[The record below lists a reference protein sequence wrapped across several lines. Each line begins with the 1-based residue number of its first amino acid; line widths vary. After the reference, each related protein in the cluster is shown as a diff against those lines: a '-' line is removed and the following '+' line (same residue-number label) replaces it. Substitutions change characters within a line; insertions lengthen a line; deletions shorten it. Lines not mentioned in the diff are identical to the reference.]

1 MSNMIRALA
10 MISGGLDS
18 ILAAKLIKDQGIEVI
33 GICFRSYFFNEENA
47 IKMTKQIGIKLE
59 VIDFSKEHFEMVK
72 DPKHGWGKNMNP
84 CIDCHSMMMRYSG
97 ELLEKFNAD
106 FIITGE
112 VLNQRPMSQ
121 NRSALD
127 IVKKQSG
134 FSDKILRPLCAKNL
148 KETQMELY
156 GLVDRE
162 KLLDISGRNRKTQM
176 ELAKEWGIEDYPS
189 PAGGCK
195 LTEPNYA
202 IRLKEILEK
211 KEQVT
216 EKDIH
221 LLKYGRHFVSD
232 NDVKI
237 IVSRTSE
244 EGEKIKQLLN
254 NKDIVFLPSKFKGA
268 MVIIPG
274 GNNPTEEDINL
285 ACRLAVRYSKGK
297 DEEIVEVKYGKFAT
311 KFNEAKKVNSIT
323 QEEIEKYNIN

>member
-1 MSNMIRALA
+1 MTKALA
-10 MISGGLDS
+10 MVSGGLDS
-18 ILAAKLIKDQGIEVI
+18 ILAAKLIKEQGIEVI

-47 IKMTKQIGIKLE
+47 KRMTKQIGIQLE
-59 VIDFSKEHFEMVK
+59 VIDFSKEHFEMVR

-127 IVKKQSG
+127 VVKKQSG

-148 KETQMELY
+148 KETQMEID

-162 KLLDISGRNRKTQM
+162 KLLDYSGRNRKPQM
-176 ELAKEWGIEDYPS
+176 ALAEKWGIKDYPS

-195 LTEPNYA
+195 LTEPNYS
-202 IRLKEILEK
+202 IRLKEILDTK
-211 KEQVT
+211 KDVT

-221 LLKYGRHFVSD
+221 LLKYGRHFASE
-232 NDVKI
+232 NKTKI
-237 IVSRTSE
+237 IVSRTGE
-244 EGEKIKQLLN
+244 EGEQIKQLLN
-254 NKDIVFLPSKFKGA
+254 NKDMMFFTSKFNGA
-268 MVIIPG
+268 MVIIPE
-274 GNNPTEEDINL
+274 GNNPTEDDL
-285 ACRLAVRYSKGK
+285 VFACRLATRYSKGK
-297 DEEIVEVKYGKFAT
+297 DEELVRVKFGKFSTEFNAT
-311 KFNEAKKVNSIT
+311 KDVNAMT
-323 QEEIEKYNIN
+323 QEELDKYIIN

>member
-1 MSNMIRALA
+1 MTRALA

-18 ILAAKLIKDQGIEVI
+18 TLAAKLIEEQGIEVI

-47 IKMTKQIGIKLE
+47 KRMTKQIGIKLE

-127 IVKKQSG
+127 VVKKQSG

-148 KETQMELY
+148 KETQMEID

-162 KLLDISGRNRKTQM
+162 KLLDLAGRNRKPQM
-176 ELAKEWGIEDYPS
+176 ALAEKWGIKDYPS

-195 LTEPNYA
+195 LTEPNYS
-202 IRLKEILEK
+202 IRLKERLDR
-211 KEQVT
+211 KEDVT

-221 LLKYGRHFVSD
+221 LLKYGRHFVSE
-232 NDVKI
+232 NNTKI
-237 IVSRTSE
+237 IVSRTGE
-244 EGEKIKQLLN
+244 EGEQLKQLLN
-254 NKDIVFLPSKFKGA
+254 NKDMMFITTKFTGA
-268 MVIIPG
+268 MVIIPEG
-274 GNNPTEEDINL
+274 DNPTDEDLIF

-297 DEEIVEVKYGKFAT
+297 DEELVEVKFGQVSTEFNMT
-311 KFNEAKKVNSIT
+311 KEVNAMT
-323 QEEIEKYNIN
+323 QKEIDKYIVN

>member
-1 MSNMIRALA
+1 MTRVLA
-10 MISGGLDS
+10 MVSGGLDS
-18 ILAAKLIKDQGIEVI
+18 ILAAKLIKEQGIEVI

-47 IKMTKQIGIKLE
+47 KKITKQIGIQLE
-59 VIDFSKEHFEMVK
+59 VIDFSEEHFYMVR

-127 IVKKQSG
+127 VVKKQSG

-148 KETQMELY
+148 KETQMEVD

-176 ELAKEWGIEDYPS
+176 ALAEKWGIKDYPS

-195 LTEPNYA
+195 LTEPNYS
-202 IRLKEILEK
+202 IRLKETLDR
-211 KEQVT
+211 KEDVA

-221 LLKYGRHFVSD
+221 LLKYGRHFVSE
-232 NDVKI
+232 NNTKV
-237 IVSRTSE
+237 IVSRTGE

-254 NKDIVFLPSKFKGA
+254 NKDMMFITSRFNGA
-268 MVIIPG
+268 MVIIPEG
-274 GNNPTEEDINL
+274 DSPTDDDLIF
-285 ACRLAVRYSKGK
+285 ACRLAARYSKGK
-297 DEEIVEVKYGKFAT
+297 DEELVQVKFGQVSTEFNMT
-311 KFNEAKKVNSIT
+311 KDVNAMT
-323 QEEIEKYNIN
+323 QEELDKYIIN

>member
-1 MSNMIRALA
+1 MV
-10 MISGGLDS
+10 SGGLDS
-18 ILAAKLIKDQGIEVI
+18 ILAAKLIKEQGIEVI

-47 IKMTKQIGIKLE
+47 KKMTKQIGIKLE
-59 VIDFSKEHFEMVK
+59 VIDFSEEHFDMVR

-127 IVKKQSG
+127 VVKKQSG

-148 KETQMELY
+148 KETQMEVD

-176 ELAKEWGIEDYPS
+176 ALAEKWGIKDYPS

-195 LTEPNYA
+195 LTEPNYS
-202 IRLKEILEK
+202 IRLRETLERKED
-211 KEQVT
+211 VT

-221 LLKYGRHFVSD
+221 LLKYGRHFVSE
-232 NDVKI
+232 NNTKV
-237 IVSRTSE
+237 IVSRTGE

-254 NKDIVFLPSKFKGA
+254 NKDMMFITSRFNGA
-268 MVIIPG
+268 MVIIPEG
-274 GNNPTEEDINL
+274 DSPTDDDLIF
-285 ACRLAVRYSKGK
+285 ASRLAARYSKGK
-297 DEEIVEVKYGKFAT
+297 DEELVQVKFGQVSTEFNMT
-311 KFNEAKKVNSIT
+311 KDVNAMT
-323 QEEIEKYNIN
+323 QEELDKYIIN

>member
-1 MSNMIRALA
+1 MTRALA

-18 ILAAKLIKDQGIEVI
+18 ILSAKLIKEQGIEVI

-47 IKMTKQIGIKLE
+47 KRMTEQIGIRLE
-59 VIDFSKEHFEMVK
+59 VVDFSKEHFEMVK
-72 DPKHGWGKNMNP
+72 NPKHGWGKNINP

-127 IVKKQSG
+127 VVKKQSG

-148 KETQMELY
+148 KETQMEID

-162 KLLDISGRNRKTQM
+162 KLLDISGRSRKIQM
-176 ELAKEWGIEDYPS
+176 ELAEKWGIKDYPS

-195 LTEPNYA
+195 LTEPGYA
-202 IRLKEILEK
+202 TRLKEILDRK
-211 KEQVT
+211 KDVT
-216 EKDIH
+216 EKDIQ

-232 NDVKI
+232 NNVKI
-237 IVSRTSE
+237 IVSRTAE
-244 EGEKIKQLLN
+244 EGEQIKALLSN
-254 NKDIVFLPSKFKGA
+254 RDMMFLVSKFTGA
-268 MVIIPG
+268 MVIIPD
-274 GNNPTEEDINL
+274 GNDPTDDDLTL
-285 ACRLAVRYSKGK
+285 ACRLAVRYSKGR
-297 DEEIVEVKYGKFAT
+297 DEKSVQVKYGKFLT
-311 KFNEAKKVNSIT
+311 KFDKCKEVESIT
-323 QEEIEKYNIN
+323 QQELDKYNIN